1 MHRFGR
7 RNTTLDEEPQA
18 SSSVDDPGAENSPS
32 RSFRSG
38 SSSRIGAA
46 WSKARS
52 RETSPTN
59 RPTVKAGGAGDAAAA
74 AAVAAAGG
82 DGAVAAISN
91 AKMLKIGANV
101 RFRGDVMECNT
112 VVLCGRLQVG
122 GRERG
127 RKGHARLSFIFPT
140 P

>member
-7 RNTTLDEEPQA
+7 RSTALDEESQT
-18 SSSVDDPGAENSPS
+18 SSSVDDPGVETSPS
-32 RSFRSG
+32 RSFRSS
-38 SSSRIGAA
+38 SSSRIGAV

-59 RPTVKAGGAGDAAAA
+59 RTAAKSGGAGEAAAA
-74 AAVAAAGG
+74 AAAAAAAGG
-82 DGAVAAISN
+82 DGAGAVVSN

-122 GRERG
+122 GKR
-127 RKGHARLSFIFPT
+127 
-140 P
+140 